1 MDGQTLR
8 TSEPILCVQAT
19 ASKKIISSPVS
30 IATLWLI
37 VPPIGVNSQFVALL
51 PPIRC
56 HAIAIQWP

>member
-1 MDGQTLR
+1 MDGE

-19 ASKKIISSPVS
+19 GSNSSPVS
-30 IATLWLI
+30 IATSWLI

-56 HAIAIQWP
+56 Q